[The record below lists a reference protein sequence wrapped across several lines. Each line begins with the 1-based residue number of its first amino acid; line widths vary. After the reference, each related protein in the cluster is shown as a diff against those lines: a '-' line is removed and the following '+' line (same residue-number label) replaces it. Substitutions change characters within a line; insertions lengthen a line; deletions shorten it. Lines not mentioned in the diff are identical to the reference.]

1 MEEADGEEAL
11 LEGLG
16 LGRLGVEVAVG
27 VVEVAHAQRGLDAAR
42 RLDGHL
48 DRVLVRL
55 RVRVRA
61 RARVRV
67 GVRFRVR
74 VGVRARFR
82 NWFRVGVGV
91 RVGLG

>member
-16 LGRLGVEVAVG
+16 LGRLGVEVGVG

-48 DRVLVRL
+48 DRVLVRI
-55 RVRVRA
+55 RVRVRV
-61 RARVRV
+61 RVRV
-67 GVRFRVR
+67 RGTSGVVPRPWELSKRLR
-74 VGVRARFR
+74 SG
-82 NWFRVGVGV
+82 
-91 RVGLG
+91 